1 MGKGSS
7 LSQDRLDGFRD
18 RLREMR
24 RRMAGD
30 FDQVAEEVREE
41 VNPGGNLSNAPVHLG
56 DMASDRLNADIDV
69 LETETVMLDEIDE
82 ALRRIKEGSFGV
94 CADCGQT
101 IPEERLEVIPYA
113 TRCVACAEKSESE
126 GRATR

>member
-1 MGKGSS
+1 MGKGST
-7 LSQDRLDGFRD
+7 LSQDRLESFRD

-30 FDQVAEEVREE
+30 VDQVAEEVRDE

-56 DMASDRLNADIDV
+56 DMASDRLDADIDV
-69 LETETVMLDEIDE
+69 LETETALLEDVDE
-82 ALRRIKEGSFGV
+82 ALRRIEEGSFGL

-113 TRCVACAEKSESE
+113 KRCIACAEKSESE
-126 GRATR
+126 GRTTK